1 MRDGLW
7 FANFKCGFKMFT
19 RAAAR
24 KLFTNIRL
32 NRWCFDV
39 EVVYLCKWF
48 IIRMIEIYVNWGIK
62 GEPVKHVKYALGA
75 CAHVCWI

>member
-1 MRDGLW
+1 
-7 FANFKCGFKMFT
+7 MFT

-48 IIRMIEIYVNWGIK
+48 IIRMIEISVNWWIE
-62 GEPVKHVKYALGA
+62 GEPVKHAKYALGA

>member
-1 MRDGLW
+1 
-7 FANFKCGFKMFT
+7 MFT
-19 RAAAR
+19 RAVAR

-32 NRWCFDV
+32 NRFFYGKNDQMLIFCRWCFDV

-48 IIRMIEIYVNWGIK
+48 RIRMIEIFVNWWIK
-62 GEPVKHVKYALGA
+62 GEPVKHAKYALGA